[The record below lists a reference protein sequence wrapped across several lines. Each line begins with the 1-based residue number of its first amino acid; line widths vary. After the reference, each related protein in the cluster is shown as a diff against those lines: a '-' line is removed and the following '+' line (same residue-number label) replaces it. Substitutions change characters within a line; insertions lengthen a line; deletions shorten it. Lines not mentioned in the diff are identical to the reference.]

1 MAGPDLFVASAGTG
15 GGRGSVTEVDIAT
28 GDLVTVLS
36 GSGYKFDG
44 PGQMA
49 LSGADLFV
57 VNNFGQS
64 VTELDASTGALVGV
78 LGSSQYQL
86 VQPAALAVV
95 GPDLFVASGDGGPLV
110 EIDTGTSKLVKA
122 FSGPRTSSTGRRP
135 WRRTARPFRNGPGC
149 WRRQAVRSSSWTA
162 RRAAVVRV
170 LSAASYE
177 FDEPVALAVDGP
189 ICTWRT
195 TTAVR

>member
-1 MAGPDLFVASAGTG
+1 MASAGTG

-49 LSGADLFV
+49 LSGPDLFV

-78 LGSSQYQL
+78 L
-86 VQPAALAVV
+86 VELAVPV
-95 GPDLFVASGDGGPLV
+95 
-110 EIDTGTSKLVKA
+110 
-122 FSGPRTSSTGRRP
+122 
-135 WRRTARPFRNGPGC
+135 RRTVSPRGGRARP
-149 WRRQAVRSSSWTA
+149 VR
-162 RRAAVVRV
+162 
-170 LSAASYE
+170 
-177 FDEPVALAVDGP
+177 G
-189 ICTWRT
+189 
-195 TTAVR
+195 